1 MSVIPEPGLRER
13 KRLATRR
20 AIQLSAI
27 ELVTERGLDGTTV
40 EEIARHADVSPRT
53 FFNYF
58 SSKEEALIGD
68 HPALPEGEAVERFV
82 AAGPDEPLVAG
93 LCLLVSDALMVSGQD
108 QELMVR
114 RKAVLQSHPQLF
126 AMRMATM
133 RRVEEELAGI
143 VSRRLAADDPDRAH
157 DPALLERQSRMA
169 AHVTFAVM
177 RHAWSCWAEG
187 EDGSQLVAH
196 IRDSFD
202 DLVAVVDSPSR
213 NLG

>member
-1 MSVIPEPGLRER
+1 MISEPGLRER
-13 KRLATRR
+13 KRLATHR
-20 AIQLSAI
+20 AIQLAAI

-68 HPALPEGEAVERFV
+68 HPSMPDAASVERFV
-82 AAGPDEPLVAG
+82 AAGPGEPLITG
-93 LCLLVSDALMVSGQD
+93 LCLLVSDAVNLTGHD

-114 RKAVLQSHPQLF
+114 RKAVLQSHPHLF

-133 RRVEEELAGI
+133 KRVEDELAAI
-143 VSRRLAADDPDRAH
+143 VSRRLLIDEPELANT
-157 DPALLERQSRMA
+157 PALLDRRARMA
-169 AHVTFAVM
+169 AYLTFAVM

-187 EDGSQLVAH
+187 ETGSQLVAH
-196 IRDSFD
+196 MEDSFG
-202 DLVAVVDSPSR
+202 DLVALVAPPAQIV
-213 NLG
+213 G